1 MIKRF
6 TLLTIAIFTL
16 FSVPVKAESAS
27 EREDVLYALVTLSAY
42 KNFCKAELAD
52 EVHSNADLAQAL
64 FNFTEKEVT
73 AMAKRASDK
82 VQEIG
87 THKFCTN
94 IKTTIGDSHLVIK
107 HY

>member
-1 MIKRF
+1 MKMF
-6 TLLTIAIFTL
+6 LIAISIFTL
-16 FSVPVKAESAS
+16 FSVPVKAENAS
-27 EREDVLYALVTLSAY
+27 EREDVLYAIVTLSAY
-42 KNFCKAELAD
+42 KTFCKAELVD
-52 EVHSNADLAQAL
+52 EVYSNADLAQAL

-82 VQEIG
+82 VEEIG

-94 IKTTIGDSHLVIK
+94 IKTAIGDSHLVIK